1 MRRLVQL
8 VFSPPSRFARL
19 LIAEKRLT
27 CDLAAPE
34 DLFAHLPIFVDL
46 DGTRYEGLWAIVD
59 HLESTYQ
66 DNPLLPEDAV
76 ARAEALRL
84 LDWAMGPFQEAVT
97 RKIVFEKASQRFT
110 GTPVHRAPDMQIVR
124 NGREALGKA
133 LTMLGQLG
141 ELNGYLACR
150 DCTLGDLAVAAHIS
164 ALDYFGEVPWADYPI
179 AAEWYVKMKSR
190 PSFRTLLAD
199 RVPGQPPV
207 SHYAELDS

>member
-1 MRRLVQL
+1 MRRLAQL
-8 VFSPPSRFARL
+8 LLSPPSRFARL
-19 LIAEKRLT
+19 LIAEKRLA

-34 DLFAHLPIFVDL
+34 DLFAHLPVFIDL
-46 DGTRYEGLWAIVD
+46 DGARCEGLWAIVD
-59 HLESTYQ
+59 HLEGTYH
-66 DNPLLPEDAV
+66 DNPLMPEDAR

-97 RKIVFEKASQRFT
+97 RKIVFEKASQKFT
-110 GTPVHRAPDMQIVR
+110 GTPIHRAPDMQIVR
-124 NGREALGKA
+124 NGREALGAA
-133 LTMLGQLG
+133 LAMLGRLG
-141 ELNGYLACR
+141 EQNGYLTCR

-164 ALDYFGEVPWADYPI
+164 ALDYFGEVPWADHPT

-207 SHYAELDS
+207 SHYAELDA

>member
-8 VFSPPSRFARL
+8 LLSPPSRFARL
-19 LIAEKRLT
+19 LIAEKRLA

-34 DLFAHLPIFVDL
+34 DLFAHLPLFVDL
-46 DGTRYEGLWAIVD
+46 DGTRCEGLWAIVD
-59 HLESTYQ
+59 HLEGTYP
-66 DNPLLPEDAV
+66 DNPLMPENAS

-110 GTPVHRAPDMQIVR
+110 GTPIHRAPDMQIVR
-124 NGREALGKA
+124 NGREALGSA
-133 LTMLGQLG
+133 LTMLGRLG
-141 ELNGYLACR
+141 EQNGYLACR

-164 ALDYFGEVPWADYPI
+164 AIDYFGEVPWADYPI

-207 SHYAELDS
+207 SHYAELDA

>member
-8 VFSPPSRFARL
+8 LLSPPSRFARL
-19 LIAEKRLT
+19 LIAEKRLA

-34 DLFAHLPIFVDL
+34 DLFAHLPLLVDQ
-46 DGTRYEGLWAIVD
+46 DGTRCEGLWAIVD
-59 HLESTYQ
+59 HLEGTYP
-66 DNPLLPEDAV
+66 DNPLMPENAA

-110 GTPVHRAPDMQIVR
+110 GTPIHRAPDMQIVR
-124 NGREALGKA
+124 NGREALGSA
-133 LTMLGQLG
+133 LTMLGRLG
-141 ELNGYLACR
+141 EQNGYLACR

-164 ALDYFGEVPWADYPI
+164 AIDYFGEVPWADYPI

-207 SHYAELDS
+207 SHYAELDA